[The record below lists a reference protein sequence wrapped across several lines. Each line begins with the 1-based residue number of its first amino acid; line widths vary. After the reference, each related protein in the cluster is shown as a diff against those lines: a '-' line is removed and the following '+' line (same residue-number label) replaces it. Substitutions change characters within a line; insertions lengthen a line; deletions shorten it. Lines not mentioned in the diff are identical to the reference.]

1 VAFKNDRLVVN
12 YPQPSR
18 EFSSRCCH
26 FFLAVSILPV
36 IQKKMAINEYSEPSK
51 MEGLTK
57 KLASEV
63 QTLEKLL
70 RLGGHPVPS
79 FNRDTPPTVV
89 PNDAPESAH
98 LAREQ
103 IMDYALQIFQL
114 AAGPSDYLANLQTG
128 VSFINSCI

>member
-1 VAFKNDRLVVN
+1 
-12 YPQPSR
+12 
-18 EFSSRCCH
+18 
-26 FFLAVSILPV
+26 
-36 IQKKMAINEYSEPSK
+36 MAINEYSEPSK
-51 MEGLTK
+51 MEALTK
-57 KLASEV
+57 KLAGEV

-70 RLGGHPVPS
+70 RLSGHQVPS

-128 VSFINSCI
+128 VSFLHSCI